1 MNKAIYSSSQHL
13 IVRLLISLWVL
24 TAVVQ
29 TASAANSTLLN
40 QPGQFSGVAKPR
52 ASSASETAGRRILA
66 RFKTNSSFAGAA
78 AIAVGMQR
86 LLVDKNDRKMPIKG
100 ISHLKTLH
108 LSHKKAAAATN
119 TLPEKQLKLQA
130 LPVSDDFQ
138 LSVLEITDPEADRDV
153 LIKALIATGE
163 VEYAEADVVM
173 SANLM
178 PDDSDFSSLWGL
190 HNTGQSGGTVDAD
203 IDAVEAWDIT
213 TGSASV
219 VVAVI
224 DTGVRYD
231 HPDLTGNMWR
241 NPGETGL
248 DADGMDK
255 AGNGVDDDFN
265 GYVDDVYGIDC
276 INDDSDP
283 IDDDAS
289 SYHGTH
295 VAGIIGARGNNAS
308 QVTGVNWNV
317 SIMALKYL
325 GANGR
330 GVVSDAVECL
340 TYAANMKKNHGV
352 NLRVTNN
359 SYGGG
364 NATQSMRDAILATQ
378 NQDIL
383 FVAAAGNDGE
393 DNDAIPHYPSSYDLP
408 SVVAVASTNR
418 YDTKAETSNYG
429 LVSVDIG
436 APGVSILST
445 VGSNNLN
452 TLSGT
457 SMASPQVAGVAALL
471 LAYDPSMT
479 YSQLKARMLD
489 TANPIAALDGLTATG
504 GRLNAFDALNCSAGN
519 INMYFNPVSATQYL
533 KLGQAVTVQVR
544 LTSCGDPVTGST
556 VTAEPDNG
564 QAAFVLAD
572 DGIAPDETAADGF
585 YTANWTPTVNGEL
598 TLAIAAVSEG
608 ANNNEVI
615 AFTVVD
621 VPDYAIDPAYP
632 YAWKESS
639 DGNDIGLANVDDEG
653 ANIPIGFDFNF
664 YGLSYSDV
672 WVHSNG
678 MLKFESDV
686 ELSFFEFIDSPATTV
701 PNNFISPL
709 WEDLDPS
716 ANNGAIYSKLEG
728 LAPNR
733 RLIVQWHNLLHYR
746 QVSENLPGTVTF
758 QAILYEASNDIVLQY
773 QDLTFGS
780 EELDFAARALIGIE
794 RFDGDQ
800 GLVFLNQGLPATTGL
815 SDHQAIVFSQVGSL
829 LRTLTVTPAPNG
841 SVMADSGQINCSN
854 AGGPCFGQFALNTD
868 VELTATP
875 ANGYR
880 FESWLGAGCDA
891 VVINTCTVTM
901 ENHKT
906 IKASFGIAPAI
917 IVTPTSGLVTAEIG
931 SIATFTVAL
940 NLSTTADV
948 SIALSTSDASE
959 GSVSPATLVFTAFDG
974 IQAKTVTVSGVNDV
988 IDDGDVAYQVVT
1000 APAVSD
1006 DLNFDQL
1013 DASDVSL
1020 SNLDD
1025 SDTAG
1030 ITITP
1035 TNGLTTSEAG
1045 ASDIFSVVL
1054 DTEPVEPVV
1063 VNLLS
1068 SDSTEGKLDKAWLTF
1083 DAASW
1088 NQPQLV
1094 SLTGENDEHDDGDIA
1109 YLVQLA
1115 VSNDS
1120 DSAYRLLSIPS
1131 LAAQNIND
1139 DFAGVSLTV
1148 GNTDTS
1154 EAGGETTFTIEL
1166 EASPQSPV
1174 SIALSSNDITEGVV
1188 SPAVVLFDS
1197 ENWNLAQTVTVTG
1210 VEDYI
1215 DDGDVS
1221 YAVVTAAAVSGGSD
1235 YAGLNTDDIFLL
1247 NIDDDTAGIIINA
1260 VQPLETDESGITTS
1274 FTVVL
1279 NSDPISDVDIGI
1291 AVNDIS
1297 EASVSSGLLRFTAL
1311 NARIAQTVTV
1321 TGLDD
1326 DLVDGDIVFRVVI
1339 SAAMSADNNY
1349 SGVDPVDL
1357 SGVNRDLDTDGD
1369 NDSIVDGVDNCI
1381 ALPNA
1386 NQIDSDFDLLGDV
1399 CDPDDDNDSELDEN
1413 DNCPLDDNSAQKD
1426 TDFDGLG
1433 DACDPDSDNDFV
1445 LDGGDA
1451 NPLDPR
1457 ICEDADT
1464 DGCDDC
1470 SDGFGAD
1477 PHNDG
1482 PDLDGDFICDLGD
1495 EDLDGDEILN
1505 AQDNCPLVTNFSQ
1518 IDLDRDG
1525 IGDLCDETVIISVD
1539 ESICWP
1545 INTSDN
1551 SVMLICL

>member
-1 MNKAIYSSSQHL
+1 MNKASYSSSQHL

-66 RFKTNSSFAGAA
+66 RFKTNSSFARAD

-519 INMYFNPVSATQYL
+519 INMYFNPVSATQ
-533 KLGQAVTVQVR
+533 
-544 LTSCGDPVTGST
+544 
-556 VTAEPDNG
+556 
-564 QAAFVLAD
+564 
-572 DGIAPDETAADGF
+572 
-585 YTANWTPTVNGEL
+585 
-598 TLAIAAVSEG
+598 
-608 ANNNEVI
+608 
-615 AFTVVD
+615 
-621 VPDYAIDPAYP
+621 
-632 YAWKESS
+632 
-639 DGNDIGLANVDDEG
+639 
-653 ANIPIGFDFNF
+653 
-664 YGLSYSDV
+664 
-672 WVHSNG
+672 
-678 MLKFESDV
+678 
-686 ELSFFEFIDSPATTV
+686 
-701 PNNFISPL
+701 
-709 WEDLDPS
+709 
-716 ANNGAIYSKLEG
+716 
-728 LAPNR
+728 
-733 RLIVQWHNLLHYR
+733 
-746 QVSENLPGTVTF
+746 
-758 QAILYEASNDIVLQY
+758 
-773 QDLTFGS
+773 
-780 EELDFAARALIGIE
+780 
-794 RFDGDQ
+794 
-800 GLVFLNQGLPATTGL
+800 
-815 SDHQAIVFSQVGSL
+815 
-829 LRTLTVTPAPNG
+829 
-841 SVMADSGQINCSN
+841 
-854 AGGPCFGQFALNTD
+854 
-868 VELTATP
+868 
-875 ANGYR
+875 
-880 FESWLGAGCDA
+880 
-891 VVINTCTVTM
+891 
-901 ENHKT
+901 
-906 IKASFGIAPAI
+906 
-917 IVTPTSGLVTAEIG
+917 
-931 SIATFTVAL
+931 
-940 NLSTTADV
+940 
-948 SIALSTSDASE
+948 
-959 GSVSPATLVFTAFDG
+959 
-974 IQAKTVTVSGVNDV
+974 
-988 IDDGDVAYQVVT
+988 
-1000 APAVSD
+1000 
-1006 DLNFDQL
+1006 
-1013 DASDVSL
+1013 
-1020 SNLDD
+1020 
-1025 SDTAG
+1025 
-1030 ITITP
+1030 
-1035 TNGLTTSEAG
+1035 
-1045 ASDIFSVVL
+1045 
-1054 DTEPVEPVV
+1054 
-1063 VNLLS
+1063 
-1068 SDSTEGKLDKAWLTF
+1068 
-1083 DAASW
+1083 
-1088 NQPQLV
+1088 
-1094 SLTGENDEHDDGDIA
+1094 
-1109 YLVQLA
+1109 
-1115 VSNDS
+1115 
-1120 DSAYRLLSIPS
+1120 
-1131 LAAQNIND
+1131 
-1139 DFAGVSLTV
+1139 
-1148 GNTDTS
+1148 
-1154 EAGGETTFTIEL
+1154 
-1166 EASPQSPV
+1166 
-1174 SIALSSNDITEGVV
+1174 
-1188 SPAVVLFDS
+1188 
-1197 ENWNLAQTVTVTG
+1197 
-1210 VEDYI
+1210 
-1215 DDGDVS
+1215 
-1221 YAVVTAAAVSGGSD
+1221 
-1235 YAGLNTDDIFLL
+1235 
-1247 NIDDDTAGIIINA
+1247 
-1260 VQPLETDESGITTS
+1260 
-1274 FTVVL
+1274 
-1279 NSDPISDVDIGI
+1279 
-1291 AVNDIS
+1291 
-1297 EASVSSGLLRFTAL
+1297 
-1311 NARIAQTVTV
+1311 
-1321 TGLDD
+1321 
-1326 DLVDGDIVFRVVI
+1326 
-1339 SAAMSADNNY
+1339 
-1349 SGVDPVDL
+1349 
-1357 SGVNRDLDTDGD
+1357 
-1369 NDSIVDGVDNCI
+1369 
-1381 ALPNA
+1381 
-1386 NQIDSDFDLLGDV
+1386 
-1399 CDPDDDNDSELDEN
+1399 
-1413 DNCPLDDNSAQKD
+1413 
-1426 TDFDGLG
+1426 
-1433 DACDPDSDNDFV
+1433 
-1445 LDGGDA
+1445 
-1451 NPLDPR
+1451 
-1457 ICEDADT
+1457 
-1464 DGCDDC
+1464 
-1470 SDGFGAD
+1470 
-1477 PHNDG
+1477 
-1482 PDLDGDFICDLGD
+1482 
-1495 EDLDGDEILN
+1495 
-1505 AQDNCPLVTNFSQ
+1505 
-1518 IDLDRDG
+1518 
-1525 IGDLCDETVIISVD
+1525 
-1539 ESICWP
+1539 
-1545 INTSDN
+1545 
-1551 SVMLICL
+1551 